1 MPFETVTEAL
11 LKGGI
16 APRHVRR
23 YIGELTDHLEDG
35 VAHQKAAGFGEED
48 ARLRARALLG
58 DDRELTAAM
67 LEQTRFRS
75 WPARLPWLIFVIA
88 PFFVLT
94 ISLLAL
100 LVPIFVIGDGAQ
112 HIHNATGISPDF
124 LRPLSWALLNGLNLF
139 ALPGLALGLGALAN
153 RQRINPLWPIAGIA
167 VLIPLFMQVGMAFG
181 DPALHKPGQLMVT
194 MAPPLTEH
202 FTKLF
207 ADQAPLMMGQLL
219 LTLLAIAHLLRRHRA
234 V

>member
-1 MPFETVTEAL
+1 MPFEAIAETL

-35 VAHQKAAGFGEED
+35 IAHQKAAGYDEQD
-48 ARLRARALLG
+48 ARIRARALLG

-94 ISLLAL
+94 ACLLAL
-100 LVPIFVIGDGAQ
+100 LLPIFAIGDGAQ
-112 HIHNATGISPDF
+112 HIYNATGISPDF
-124 LRPLSWALLNGLNLF
+124 LRPLSWVLLTGLNLLT
-139 ALPGLALGLGALAN
+139 LPLLALGMGALAH

-167 VLIPLFMQVGMAFG
+167 VLIPLFIQVGMAFG
-181 DPALHKPGQLMVT
+181 DPALHKPGSLMVT
-194 MAPPLTEH
+194 VAPPFTAH
-202 FTKLF
+202 FTKVF
-207 ADQAPLMMGQLL
+207 ADQAPVLIGQGL
-219 LTLLAIAHLLRRHRA
+219 LTLLAIAHLLRRRTA
-234 V
+234 